1 MANLEE
7 ILNNK
12 IDDVE
17 FSIVDVETTGLNASY
32 NNIIEI
38 GIVKVHNNKIID
50 SFHSMINPGRE
61 IPGYIT
67 AFTGITNDE
76 VYNAP
81 FFEDISLDVLSFFDG
96 SIVAGHNLSFD
107 LSFLKKEFL
116 SCGHTLN
123 FQPNLCTLKLA
134 KRLYPFLK
142 SRSLS
147 NLSNYLNIFNSNAH
161 RALSDSETT
170 AKILFRM
177 IDELKEKYNYSFVK
191 EIINF
196 QYIPQLNIKEKPLN
210 KKLTNDL
217 SVLPDAPGIY
227 YFLNSKNEIIYVG
240 KAKSLKE
247 RIRSYLSPTASR
259 KSKKII
265 KQARRIKIENTNSEL
280 TALLTEAEL
289 IKILNPK
296 HNVQLK
302 SYSNKYFIKI
312 DLTHPFPKA
321 LLTNK
326 FDFDG
331 NDYYGLFIS
340 RKKAE
345 KMVELIDKIFML
357 RECDNKEFNLHRGCY
372 LADIERCTKPCVND
386 NSEIYFDEL
395 KKVYE
400 FLSGKNQ
407 NALNRL
413 LIKMKKYSEQ
423 LKFEKAAEI
432 KEIVEEILSLVYK
445 NSLLS
450 EPINKANV
458 LIEVNGKKNFL
469 RNENFS
475 DGASGFINDYILM
488 LEGKIYIKKYF
499 LKDENQFDVALDDY
513 FQHNKNTNI
522 FPSNEDLEKMK
533 IILNWIT
540 RNRTQV
546 KFYYLRDFSSK
557 EELFLKLSKF
567 DFQSENNLPSIYEI
581 ETLLNE
587 LDN

>member
-1 MANLEE
+1 MIKLDE
-7 ILNNK
+7 ILNSK
-12 IDDVE
+12 IEDID
-17 FSIVDVETTGLNASY
+17 FSVVDVETTGLNSSY

-38 GIVKVHNNKIID
+38 GIVKVHNNKIIN

-61 IPGYIT
+61 IPNYIT
-67 AFTGITNDE
+67 AFTGIKNED
-76 VYNAP
+76 VYDAP
-81 FFEDISLDVLSFFDG
+81 FFDDIAQDILSFIDG
-96 SIVAGHNLSFD
+96 SIIAGHNLSFD

-116 SCGHTLN
+116 SYGHTFN

-134 KRLYPFLK
+134 RRLYPFLK

-147 NLSNYLNIFNSNAH
+147 NLSNYLNIFNYNAH

-170 AKILFRM
+170 AKVLFK
-177 IDELKEKYNYSFVK
+177 IIKDLKEKYNYSSVQ

-196 QYIPQLNIKEKPLN
+196 QYIPHLNIKEKPLN

-265 KQARRIKIENTNSEL
+265 KQARRIKIETTNSEL

-345 KMVELIDKIFML
+345 KMIELIDKIFML
-357 RECDNKEFNLHRGCY
+357 RECDDKEFNLHRGCY

-386 NSEIYFDEL
+386 NTEIYFDEL

-432 KEIVEEILSLVYK
+432 KKLVEEILSLVYK
-445 NSLLS
+445 NSFLS

-458 LIEVNGKKNFL
+458 LIEISGTNLSERMISNSSGK
-469 RNENFS
+469 EN
-475 DGASGFINDYILM
+475 INDYILM

-499 LKDENQFDVALDDY
+499 LKDEGQFDIALDDY
-513 FQHNKNTNI
+513 FQHNTNTNI
-522 FPSNEDLEKMK
+522 FPSSEDLEKMK
-533 IILNWIT
+533 IILNWVT

-546 KFYYLRDFSSK
+546 KFYYLKDFSSK

-567 DFQSENNLPSIYEI
+567 NFQSENTSQSIYEI
-581 ETLLNE
+581 ETLMNE
-587 LDN
+587 LNN

>member
-1 MANLEE
+1 MFNLEE
-7 ILNNK
+7 ILNSK
-12 IDDVE
+12 IEDVE

-38 GIVKVHNNKIID
+38 GIVKINNNTIID
-50 SFHSMINPGRE
+50 SFHSMINPGRD

-67 AFTGITNDE
+67 SFTGITNDD

-81 FFEDISLDVLSFFDG
+81 FFEDIAQDILYFFDG
-96 SIVAGHNLSFD
+96 SIIAGHNLSFD
-107 LSFLKKEFL
+107 LSFLKKEFQL
-116 SCGHTLN
+116 AGHILN
-123 FQPNLCTLKLA
+123 FHPNLCTLKLA
-134 KRLYPFLK
+134 RRLYPSLK
-142 SRSLS
+142 SRSLN
-147 NLSNYLNIFNSNAH
+147 NLSNYLNIFNSKAH

-170 AKILFRM
+170 AKVLFKM
-177 IDELKEKYNYSFVK
+177 IDELKEKYDYSITK
-191 EIINF
+191 DIINF
-196 QYIPQLNIKEKPLN
+196 QFTPQLNILKKPLN
-210 KKLTNDL
+210 KKLNNDL
-217 SVLPDAPGIY
+217 SILPDAPGIY

-247 RIRSYLSPTASR
+247 RIRSYLSTTAPK

-265 KQARRIKIENTNSEL
+265 QQTKRIKTEVTNSEL

-302 SYSNKYFIKI
+302 SYSNKYFVKI
-312 DLTHPFPKA
+312 DLSHPFPKV

-326 FDFDG
+326 FYFDG
-331 NDYYGLFIS
+331 NDYFGLFIS

-345 KMVELIDKIFML
+345 KTIELIDKVFML
-357 RECDNKEFNLHRGCY
+357 RECNDKEFNHHRGCY
-372 LADIERCTKPCVND
+372 LADIERCTMPCMNE
-386 NSEIYFDEL
+386 NKEIYFDEL
-395 KKVYE
+395 QKVYE

-432 KEIVEEILSLVYK
+432 KELVEEILLLIHK

-450 EPINKANV
+450 ESINKANV
-458 LIEVNGKKNFL
+458 LIEISGNTNSQS
-469 RNENFS
+469 NENPF
-475 DGASGFINDYILM
+475 DYILM

-499 LKDENQFDVALDDY
+499 LKEEDLFDIALDDY
-513 FQHNKNTNI
+513 FSHTIYTNI
-522 FPSNEDLEKMK
+522 FPTKEDLEKMK
-533 IILNWIT
+533 IILNWTIKN
-540 RNRTQV
+540 RNKV
-546 KFYYLRDFSSK
+546 KFYYLKDFSSK

-567 DFQSENNLPSIYEI
+567 NFQQKNISESIYEI
-581 ETLLNE
+581 ETLVNE
-587 LDN
+587 MNI